1 MIETEDAFWAER
13 AEQLNRRAGGQ
24 HRVALVVRD
33 GRVVAQVVHAR
44 GAPELT
50 AIVEASPR
58 AAGASLYVAH
68 WPDPRAIELARR
80 VQVATLVVTSGDPID
95 VPMLRAWETA
105 GMTVR
110 SRTGS

>member
-1 MIETEDAFWAER
+1 MKDIEDAFWADR
-13 AEQLNRRAGGQ
+13 AEQLIRRAGGE

-68 WPDPRAIELARR
+68 CPDPRAIELARR
-80 VQVATLVVTSGDPID
+80 VRVATLVITSGAPVD
-95 VPMLRAWETA
+95 VSTVRAWETA
-105 GMTVR
+105 GVAVR